1 MEHFHNGLWTVI
13 TAYTLQGLWLHSL
26 RITADSGYTAVHH
39 SLQFGRRHTVWPPG
53 LHRKLHRILTAETLI
68 NQLQHFPEIHI
79 RQAGRGTSTYIDGLH
94 LETIISHYVHNPLQI
109 LTEGCHK
116 LVYAPS
122 IRQNICW
129 KRAIQTASQ
138 TKWNT
143 YINANGFFIGSSQK
157 RLLTNGH
164 IHNGSSLFLTSLI
177 ILPKTSHYLITA

>member
-13 TAYTLQGLWLHSL
+13 TAYALQGLWLHGL
-26 RITADSGYTAVHH
+26 RITANSGYTTVHH
-39 SLQFGRRHTVWPPG
+39 SLQLGRRHTIRPPS
-53 LHRKLHRILTAETLI
+53 LHRKLHRILTAETMI

-79 RQAGRGTSTYIDGLH
+79 RQAGRCTSTYIDGLH
-94 LETIISHYVHNPLQI
+94 LEAIISHYVHNPLQI
-109 LTEGCHK
+109 LTKGCHK
-116 LVYAPS
+116 PVYAPS

-138 TKWNT
+138 TKGNT